1 MAAIYTQVGSPQRES
16 KTQNAFGTVLV
27 QNKDAIR
34 KEFPTLSAVI
44 GRGFMPR
51 SYGNT
56 FLFSLAIFFAMIS
69 SGSAA
74 QFFAGRWHY
83 SGESPVSIGVI
94 QYGETVAL
102 FSKAGW
108 AMLLLAPEAG
118 GILASGEGNW
128 SFDNTS
134 TAIVNVTIGY
144 RGDRLYLLIVPKDES
159 GPAEYKIILD
169 RIEPKLA
176 NRRT

>member
-1 MAAIYTQVGSPQRES
+1 
-16 KTQNAFGTVLV
+16 
-27 QNKDAIR
+27 
-34 KEFPTLSAVI
+34 
-44 GRGFMPR
+44 MPR

-83 SGESPVSIGVI
+83 SGESPVSIGVF